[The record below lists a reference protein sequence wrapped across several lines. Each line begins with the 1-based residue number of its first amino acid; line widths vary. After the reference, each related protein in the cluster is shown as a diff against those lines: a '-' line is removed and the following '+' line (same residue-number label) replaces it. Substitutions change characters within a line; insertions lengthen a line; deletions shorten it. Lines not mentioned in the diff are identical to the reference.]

1 MADSKPAGNVQ
12 LIKMYV
18 DDEMH
23 AVINAVLDSKRYIK
37 GDDPSGDGHIKS
49 KCLDKPFC
57 DFLLRWRLRNR
68 IVINVHFFQR
78 PLLYRKMRILMD
90 IGGKRFFFFQCFA
103 IQQQST
109 DLNRHM
115 GIRVRPAGLDIHNH
129 EVFREDEHRRLLTV
143 YQFLSVSAITLT
155 VENRTCYFGAIV
167 PGGNKSKHHLTPS
180 DLMGFPTSTTKEVA
194 MTTNGNVEEER
205 LRECWIP
212 RLPQN
217 VRTNAT
223 LANELVHFCIKK
235 RITPDD
241 ILEHIPTGSIQ
252 NPKAWSAFLV
262 FWRDC
267 SFRPKEV
274 LSAWDVDEALEPYL
288 TSLEAKIGEMAKRR
302 GKTHAEVVE
311 SWRRSKTNSIIR
323 FLDDDESAYFM
334 DAATV

>member
-1 MADSKPAGNVQ
+1 
-12 LIKMYV
+12 
-18 DDEMH
+18 
-23 AVINAVLDSKRYIK
+23 
-37 GDDPSGDGHIKS
+37 
-49 KCLDKPFC
+49 
-57 DFLLRWRLRNR
+57 
-68 IVINVHFFQR
+68 
-78 PLLYRKMRILMD
+78 
-90 IGGKRFFFFQCFA
+90 
-103 IQQQST
+103 
-109 DLNRHM
+109 
-115 GIRVRPAGLDIHNH
+115 
-129 EVFREDEHRRLLTV
+129 
-143 YQFLSVSAITLT
+143 
-155 VENRTCYFGAIV
+155 
-167 PGGNKSKHHLTPS
+167 
-180 DLMGFPTSTTKEVA
+180 MGFPTSTTKEVA